1 MILTQCFRLFSMR
14 EVELKS
20 VVDDVMIRRQLVELA
35 GGRLLYEGSLEDLRY
50 DSVARDLSARDE
62 VLRVRVYGGTGDTHA
77 FLDWKGKTT
86 FEDGYKVR
94 EELSSQVGSAETFKA
109 ILANLGYVVIAE
121 IGRWI
126 AQYELGK
133 ATIRFERYPQMDDLV
148 EVEGEPAEIEA
159 AITALGI
166 GRDNFS
172 SKRLPYFVEEYERRT
187 GKRAALSERELKGE
201 YEYSPGSC

>member
-1 MILTQCFRLFSMR
+1 MR

-50 DSVARDLSARDE
+50 DNAMRDLSERDQ

-94 EELSSQVGSAETFKA
+94 EELSSQVGSAEIFRA
-109 ILANLGYVVIAE
+109 ILANLGYVVVAE

-126 AQYELGK
+126 AQYEVGK
-133 ATIRFERYPQMDDLV
+133 AIVRFERYPRMDDLV
-148 EVEGEPAEIEA
+148 EVEGAPEDIEA
-159 AITALGI
+159 AIQAIGI
-166 GRDNFS
+166 ERSEFS
-172 SKRLPYFVEEYERRT
+172 DKRLTDFVRQFEKRT

-201 YEYSPGSC
+201 YTYSTDSC

>member
-1 MILTQCFRLFSMR
+1 MR

-35 GGRLLYEGSLEDLRY
+35 GGRLLYEGSLEDRRY
-50 DSVARDLSARDE
+50 DNATRDLSARDE
-62 VLRVRVYGGTGDTHA
+62 VLRLRVYGGAGDTHA

-94 EELSSQVGSAETFKA
+94 EELSSQVGSAEIFRT

-126 AQYELGK
+126 AQYEIGK
-133 ATIRFERYPQMDDLV
+133 AVVRFERYPLMDDLV
-148 EVEGEPAEIEA
+148 EVEGEPEDIEA
-159 AITALGI
+159 AIQAIGI
-166 GRDNFS
+166 ERSEFS
-172 SKRLPYFVEEYERRT
+172 DKRLPYFVRQFEKRT

-201 YEYSPGSC
+201 YAYSSDNC

>member
-1 MILTQCFRLFSMR
+1 MR

-35 GGRLLYEGSLEDLRY
+35 GGKLLYEGSLEDLRY
-50 DSVARDLSARDE
+50 DNANRNLSEKDE
-62 VLRVRVYGGTGDTHA
+62 VLRLRVYGGSGKTHA

-94 EELSSQVGSAETFKA
+94 EELSSQVGSPEIFRA
-109 ILANLGYVVIAE
+109 ILANLGYEVIAE

-126 AQYELGK
+126 AQYQLGK
-133 ATIRFERYPQMDDLV
+133 ATVRFERYPRMDDLV
-148 EVEGEPAEIEA
+148 EVEGEPDDIEK
-159 AITALGI
+159 AIVAIGI
-166 GRDNFS
+166 DRSEFS
-172 SKRLPYFVEEYERRT
+172 SKRLPHFVREYESRT

-201 YEYSPGSC
+201 YAYSAENS

>member
-1 MILTQCFRLFSMR
+1 MR

-20 VVDDVMIRRQLVELA
+20 VVDDVMIRRRLVELA

-50 DSVARDLSARDE
+50 DKPNGELSEKDE
-62 VLRVRVYGGTGDTHA
+62 VLRLRVYGGTGDTHA

-94 EELSSQVGSAETFKA
+94 EELSSQVGSPEIFRSV
-109 ILANLGYVVIAE
+109 LANLGYVVIAE

-133 ATIRFERYPQMDDLV
+133 ATVRFERYPRMDNLV
-148 EVEGEPAEIEA
+148 EVEGEPEEIEA
-159 AITALGI
+159 AIKAIGI
-166 GRDNFS
+166 DRSEFS
-172 SKRLPYFVEEYERRT
+172 SKRLPHFVRQFEERT
-187 GKRAALSERELKGE
+187 GNRAALSERELKGE
-201 YEYSPGSC
+201 YTYSKDSC

>member
-1 MILTQCFRLFSMR
+1 MR

-20 VVDDVMIRRQLVELA
+20 VVDDVMIRRQLLELA

-50 DSVARDLSARDE
+50 DTPDKTLSERDE
-62 VLRVRVYGGTGDTHA
+62 VLRLRVYGGTGSTHA

-94 EELSSQVGSAETFKA
+94 EELSSQVGSAEIFRS

-126 AQYELGK
+126 AQYEVGK
-133 ATIRFERYPQMDDLV
+133 ATVRFERYPRMDDLV
-148 EVEGEPAEIEA
+148 EVEGEPDEIEA
-159 AITALGI
+159 AIKAIGI
-166 GRDNFS
+166 ERSEFS
-172 SKRLPYFVEEYERRT
+172 SKRLPHFVRQYEKRT
-187 GKRAALSERELKGE
+187 GKRAALTERELKGE
-201 YEYSPGSC
+201 YTYSPDSC

>member
-1 MILTQCFRLFSMR
+1 MR

-50 DSVARDLSARDE
+50 DNAARELASRDE
-62 VLRVRVYGGTGDTHA
+62 VLRLRVYGGTGGTHA
-77 FLDWKGKTT
+77 FLDWKGKTS

-109 ILANLGYVVIAE
+109 ILANLGFVVVAE

-133 ATIRFERYPQMDDLV
+133 ATVRFERYPRMDDLV
-148 EVEGEPAEIEA
+148 EVEGEPEAIES
-159 AITALGI
+159 AIQMI
-166 GRDNFS
+166 GMEREGFS
-172 SKRLPYFVEEYERRT
+172 AMRLPFFVTQYETRT
-187 GKRAALSERELKGE
+187 GKRAALSERELVGE
-201 YEYSPGSC
+201 YSFSADNC